1 MTLVDV
7 VSVFVGL
14 YVTGFLSG
22 VGLGLLVRVIS
33 FFLH

>member
-1 MTLVDV
+1 MTFVDV

-22 VGLGLLVRVIS
+22 VILGLFVRLITG
-33 FFLH
+33 FLH